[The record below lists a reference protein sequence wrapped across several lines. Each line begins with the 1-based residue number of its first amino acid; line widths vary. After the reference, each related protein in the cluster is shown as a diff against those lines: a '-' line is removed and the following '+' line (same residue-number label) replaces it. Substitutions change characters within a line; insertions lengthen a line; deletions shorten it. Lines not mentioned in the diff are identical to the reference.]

1 MGIAKIILN
10 SILGI
15 GNISWKTLKV
25 GANISYSLSK
35 NTIKGTASVAKKT
48 VKNTAKETAR
58 VTRVMTKRYARP
70 IYNVG
75 SFLYPIGEAGIKV
88 GKKVGVPV
96 VGVGLLG
103 YFVGK
108 PIKDYVD
115 TKNEEIRNTKDK
127 FTKLEFNNY
136 LNTSYFTF
144 KASTER
150 QRAQN
155 ILDQSNFSGRELLGT
170 EAEHYA

>member
-1 MGIAKIILN
+1 MGIAKVILD

-48 VKNTAKETAR
+48 AR
-58 VTRVMTKRYARP
+58 RTRITTKRYAKP
-70 IYNVG
+70 VYNV
-75 SFLYPIGEAGIKV
+75 SSTLYTIGKTGAPI
-88 GKKVGVPV
+88 VGVV
-96 VGVGLLG
+96 LLG

>member
-10 SILGI
+10 SILGV

-35 NTIKGTASVAKKT
+35 NTIKGTASIAKKT
-48 VKNTAKETAR
+48 TRRAR
-58 VTRVMTKRYARP
+58 ITTKRYARP
-70 IYNVG
+70 VYNVG
-75 SFLYPIGEAGIKV
+75 SSIYTISKIGA
-88 GKKVGVPV
+88 PV

-115 TKNEEIRNTKDK
+115 TKNEKIKNTKDQ
-127 FTKLEFNNY
+127 FTRLEFNNY

-150 QRAQN
+150 KRAQN